1 MIQLRHREVDLP
13 RFFLF
18 HLVYYLE
25 DRLSMKMKL
34 SDLIKLFGEMKNESD
49 PSKYDEYIERFDAIS
64 NEIQNFILKSR

>member
-1 MIQLRHREVDLP
+1 
-13 RFFLF
+13 
-18 HLVYYLE
+18 
-25 DRLSMKMKL
+25 MKMKL